1 MVSGRSGMA
10 RSYRLRSPLAPPFI
24 GSGRYEGR
32 QLKAK
37 EFIYLLGVKP
47 KPKTFGFVIEAHDLP
62 REGRLEVARWLH
74 PGAYHIAPLQVQAA
88 VDQLRRFL
96 RAGDV
101 AIDIGA
107 HTGDTTLPIALAVG
121 ATGLVLALEPN
132 PYVFPV
138 LERNASLNPAK
149 TKILPLKFA
158 AMRTDGFYEFQY
170 GEEGYCNGGFHEGMS
185 KWLHGSAFPVRVQ
198 GRNLQVFLEDSHAD
212 LIPRLRFIKVDAE
225 GFDLAVLQTLEQLI
239 RSRRPYLQVEMFSLR
254 KSTPAY
260 RRQLYDFLVGHG
272 YDVHRMNG
280 GENLL
285 SELVTPANLMRGNV
299 YDVFCV
305 PKD

>member
-1 MVSGRSGMA
+1 MSGASRGG
-10 RSYRLRSPLAPPFI
+10 SP
-24 GSGRYEGR
+24 
-32 QLKAK
+32 LKAK
-37 EFIYLLGVKP
+37 EFVYLLGLKP
-47 KPKTFGFVIEAHDLP
+47 KPRTYGFAIEAHDLA
-62 REGRLEVARWLH
+62 REGRIEVARWLH
-74 PGAYHIAPLQVQAA
+74 PGAYRIAAAQVQA
-88 VDQLRRFL
+88 VVEQLRRFL

-107 HTGDTTLPIALAVG
+107 HTGDTTIPIALAVG
-121 ATGLVLALEPN
+121 ASGVVLALEPN

-138 LERNASLNPAK
+138 LERTAALNRDK
-149 TKILPLKFA
+149 TNIVALNFA
-158 AMRTDGFYEFQY
+158 AMRTDGTYEFQY
-170 GEEGYCNGGFHEGMS
+170 GEAGYCNGGFHEGMS
-185 KWLHGSAFPVRVQ
+185 KWLHGSAFPVQVQ
-198 GRNLQVFLEDSHAD
+198 GRNLQVFLEDSYAD

-260 RRQLYDFLVGHG
+260 RRQLYDFLVSHG
-272 YDVHRMNG
+272 YDVHRSDG
-280 GENLL
+280 SEALVR
-285 SELVTPANLMRGNV
+285 ELVTPANLMQWNV

>member
-37 EFIYLLGVKP
+37 EFIYLLGLKP
-47 KPKTFGFVIEAHDLP
+47 RPKTFGFVIEALDLP
-62 REGRLEVARWLH
+62 REGRIEVAQWLH
-74 PGAYHIAPLQVQAA
+74 PGAYPIAPLQVQAA

-96 RAGDV
+96 RPGDV

-121 ATGLVLALEPN
+121 ATGRVLGLEPN

-138 LERNASLNPAK
+138 LERNASLNPA
-149 TKILPLKFA
+149 TTSILPLNFA

-170 GEEGYCNGGFHEGMS
+170 GEEGYCNGGRDAG
-185 KWLHGSAFPVRVQ
+185 GGTGAPGPACQ
-198 GRNLQVFLEDSHAD
+198 GRGRGR
-212 LIPRLRFIKVDAE
+212 RLRA
-225 GFDLAVLQTLEQLI
+225 
-239 RSRRPYLQVEMFSLR
+239 RPPV
-254 KSTPAY
+254 
-260 RRQLYDFLVGHG
+260 
-272 YDVHRMNG
+272 
-280 GENLL
+280 
-285 SELVTPANLMRGNV
+285 
-299 YDVFCV
+299 
-305 PKD
+305 